1 MSLTNMIRKAEQI
14 KLNNNADVSA
24 QRAENAALRAAQ
36 LEKQNAK
43 FADACAEKEKF
54 IRIIRT
60 QLGRLEFP
68 FLTYSA
74 IQFRAVEEADIDAC
88 ELLQEFIDQERADIG
103 EALELTDDQILALW
117 SEGVA
122 LGRLES
128 MNPKLV
134 ANYYFT
140 GKGIGANK
148 DKPYVRIAHFG
159 RVIRAAQILELTEV
173 EAWAKHATEWY
184 TRTFFNKNEDDATKP
199 VVEVVNEYDCDFI
212 DELNRD

>member
-1 MSLTNMIRKAEQI
+1 MSLTNLIRFADQI
-14 KLNNNADVSA
+14 KLNNADVSA
-24 QRAENAALRAAQ
+24 QRAESAARKAAQ
-36 LEKQNAK
+36 IEKQNQK
-43 FADACAEKEKF
+43 FSDACAEKEKF
-54 IRIIRT
+54 VRIIRT

-88 ELLQEFIDQERADIG
+88 ELMQEFIAQERADIG
-103 EALELTDDQILALW
+103 DALELTDDQILSLW
-117 SEGVA
+117 GEGVA

-134 ANYYFT
+134 ANFYET
-140 GKGIGANK
+140 GKGIGANH

-159 RVIRAAQILELTEV
+159 RVIRAAQILELAEV
-173 EAWAKHATEWY
+173 EAWAKHAVEWY

-199 VVEVVNEYDCDFI
+199 VCEVLQDYDCDFLG
-212 DELNRD
+212 ELND